1 MCQLTHGSHKSA
13 GVPRCVLVGDL
24 VGLGTDT
31 LNPVVAE
38 RPGAAVEGA
47 VMGASSTG
55 EVEAAGDG
63 GKEAAWPCEVKAVA
77 DKAAGDA
84 GKAGALPC
92 DDGCIGQRSSQ
103 R

>member
-1 MCQLTHGSHKSA
+1 M
-13 GVPRCVLVGDL
+13 LVGDL

-47 VMGASSTG
+47 SSTG
-55 EVEAAGDG
+55 EVEAVGDG
-63 GKEAAWPCEVKAVA
+63 GKEAAWPCEVEAVA

>member
-47 VMGASSTG
+47 SSTG

-63 GKEAAWPCEVKAVA
+63 GKEATPSPRDTEMVA
-77 DKAAGDA
+77 DKTAGDA

-92 DDGCIGQRSSQ
+92 DDGCTGQRSSQ